1 MVSDLPLDM
10 QLHLLVSGWHCYWFQ
25 LNQSGAQGDDFVAN
39 PDTTIVL
46 VHGLWNR
53 GWSMTAMAK
62 RLRSRGHHVE
72 IFSYATRS
80 DSLDGHAEDLHAFL
94 GKIRA
99 EEIHLVGH
107 SMGGLVILNL
117 LSRYDDVRPGRV
129 VLMGTPVKG
138 SGTVKRLERLPGQK
152 LMFGKAR
159 DNLLQGFQHT
169 PLQHETGMIRGTR
182 ALGLGRI
189 AGRRGE
195 ANDGSVSVSETEL
208 DGLKDSVELA
218 VAHSEML
225 ISAEVL
231 QQVEQ
236 FLLHGGFKKDQ

>member
-1 MVSDLPLDM
+1 V
-10 QLHLLVSGWHCYWFQ
+10 
-25 LNQSGAQGDDFVAN
+25 LNPQSK
-39 PDTTIVL
+39 IVL

-53 GWSMTAMAK
+53 GWSMAAMAK
-62 RLRSRGHHVE
+62 RLRSRGHNVVV
-72 IFSYATRS
+72 FSYPTRS
-80 DSLDGHAEDLHAFL
+80 DCLDGHADALYKLLSENTADEL
-94 GKIRA
+94 
-99 EEIHLVGH
+99 HLVGH

-117 LSRYDDVRPGRV
+117 LSRFDDLPSGRV

-138 SGTVKRLERLPGQK
+138 SGIVKRLEKLPGQK

-169 PLQHETGMIRGTR
+169 PMQDETGMIRGTR

-195 ANDGSVSVSETEL
+195 PNDGSVTISETEL
-208 DGLKDSVELA
+208 DGLKDSVELQ

-225 ISAEVL
+225 ISSEVVE
-231 QQVEQ
+231 QVEQ
-236 FLLHGGFKKDQ
+236 FLLHGKFNKKS